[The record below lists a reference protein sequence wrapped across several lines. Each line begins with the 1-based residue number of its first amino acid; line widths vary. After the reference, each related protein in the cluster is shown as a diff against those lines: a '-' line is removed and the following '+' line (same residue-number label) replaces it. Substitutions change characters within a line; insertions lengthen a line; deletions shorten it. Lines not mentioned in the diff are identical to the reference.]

1 MSLEPYLFFN
11 GRCQE
16 ALNFYK
22 KALGAKVGMVMRYK
36 DSPEQEGVSPALA
49 DLVMHSAFT
58 IDGATVMASDGH
70 GKGRTE
76 FNGISL
82 SLSCA
87 DARHA
92 GRRFK
97 ALAEGGNVVQPLIET
112 FFAKRFGMV
121 TDRFGVTWMLIAGAK
136 N

>member
-1 MSLEPYLFFN
+1 MSIEPYLFFN
-11 GRCQE
+11 GRCEE
-16 ALNFYK
+16 ALRFYQK
-22 KALGAKVGMVMRYK
+22 SLGAKVSMIMRYK
-36 DSPEQEGVSPALA
+36 DSPEQSGVTPALA
-49 DLVMHSAFT
+49 DLIMHSAFT

-70 GKGRTE
+70 GKGKVE
-76 FNGISL
+76 FKGMNL

-87 DARHA
+87 DARQA

-97 ALAEGGNVVQPLIET
+97 ALAEGGTVIQPLVET

-121 TDRFGVTWMLIAGAK
+121 ADRFGVTWMLMAGPK